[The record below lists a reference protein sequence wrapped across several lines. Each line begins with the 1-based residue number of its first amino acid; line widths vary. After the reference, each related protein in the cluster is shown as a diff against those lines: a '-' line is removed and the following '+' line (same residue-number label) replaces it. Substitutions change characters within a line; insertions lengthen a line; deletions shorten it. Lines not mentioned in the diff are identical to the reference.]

1 MNERVWI
8 AQANSVPVQTDT
20 PLKVVT
26 VVKPGSEQAIT
37 IDLGFGQKTKLD
49 LSSIA
54 NEKMTMVH
62 VGTKLIILFDNHST
76 VTIEPFFDLTGKPLA
91 DLDVALGARDI
102 TGQEFASLFPIT
114 DDQSVL
120 PAAGN
125 GAGPASGADFHTV
138 SVEAFTTN
146 SPLALLGQENLGT
159 FQTTSPLGPQIQQDF
174 APTLTGAFSPITI
187 LEANLDTHQDGSDL
201 ASGARTGTRP
211 NESGE
216 TATASGVTFTAGSQP
231 IDIVFGDMAAAVV
244 KDEAGNTLT
253 ITWVLSPNGTHVE
266 GFLPGGNQPA
276 IIIQLGDGTT
286 AANHTDANGTISPII
301 TVTLT
306 DAFPHVGG
314 AADNSITITGISVV
328 GIDSVPASDGT
339 RQSVSTTLEIH
350 ITDDAPV
357 LLPGQ
362 GGDPTPHVDDQ
373 IVGEDG
379 LTGANKSN
387 GSFDAQDNAGSG
399 NVALNV
405 DWGADDSIR
414 TGVDDGR
421 TLSFNMAN
429 GKPLDGSGHEL
440 ALTSDGV
447 DLQYVVTDLVNG
459 GQQLDA
465 YRGDVHDASTLIF
478 TVTLDPTSQHGS
490 YSFTLSGNLD
500 HASSG
505 DGNDALPLD
514 FGLTATDSDGD
525 PVGTHFTV
533 KVQDDTPTAGTAENT
548 HVNEDDLFDGTD
560 LIKEPRTVHGDLE
573 VHWGADDGAARHI
586 LMATDGLP
594 SGLTSDGVAIDYQTT
609 VDAAGYAVVM
619 AYKHGGSPN
628 AASDQVFSLTF
639 SEDGSGTYTFRLL
652 GNLDHAENS
661 NSQELVFK
669 VDAYDS
675 DGDPVT
681 QTFTVDVADDQPFAI
696 GTILTRTV
704 EEEELQGGNEDTRGA
719 GDGDFD
725 VLGFPVD
732 VTTAHADGLLNIVWG
747 ADSANV
753 NSNGGFD
760 GTQVAGDRSV
770 VFGRAGGDHY
780 VADGVLDAAGA
791 SQFLSVSGGGASLA
805 TLTSGGVALQ
815 YVLSDNG
822 TVLTAYAGA
831 THDAAH
837 AVFQVTLSDTGVGS
851 YDFQLL
857 GVLDHPTHGT
867 SASQE
872 DTLSFNFTFTARD
885 GDGDVAQNNFIVNI
899 IDDSPV
905 AATGTASKVEDESL
919 HGGNNENETP
929 NLAASVTG
937 VSLNIA
943 WGADNANPTDHGGLG
958 DRSVAF
964 SNSNVAVSGAFNG
977 TTLTSLGQ
985 TVSYTVLSDGQ
996 LVGYTGS
1003 SAPTSVTG
1011 SNVVFY
1017 VSLSDQNN
1025 GEYNFTLVKP
1035 LDQSAGGGENSL
1047 TLTFNY
1053 TATDSDGDTS
1063 NSQFKV
1069 TVVDDVPTLD
1079 STPIPTRTV
1088 EEEQWVVV
1096 GAGNEDNNGAGDAD
1110 HVDLNFPFIHDDTT
1124 EKATGSLGINWGA
1137 DNANDN
1143 NGEPGD
1149 RSVQFVNV
1157 ADPAGLT
1164 SRGEAVHYKV
1174 FTVNG
1179 EQTLV
1184 AYTGTAPTTL
1194 PTSIQA
1200 AIAAGVVFT
1209 VALSDMSAHGSYTF
1223 TLIDVLDQHGAGED
1237 TLELNFKFTATD
1249 SDGDT
1254 TAPGSFQINVI
1265 DDTPLA
1271 AGTIAPRFVEEE
1283 ELGNGN
1289 EDTKGA
1295 GDSDISVLGHLVD
1308 VTTAHADGLLNI
1320 AWGGDDSNKL
1330 GNVGFNGTQAYG
1342 DRSVV
1347 FGGDGGAYI
1356 ADGTISAATASQFVN
1371 VGGMA
1376 LADLTSGG
1384 VALSYVL
1391 SGSGTVLTAYAG
1403 DPALGHKVFTVT
1415 LSDAGSGSYDF
1426 QLQGVLD
1433 HPVTGS
1439 SANQEDVLKFDFTF
1453 TARDSDGD
1461 IVQNN
1466 FVVNVI
1472 DDSPTITIAN
1482 VQKGAVDEDALGG
1495 NAGDSYPMGS
1505 VPGELSGVLPV
1516 LPGNK
1521 LGIAGDIDATDTAHG
1536 TLGVNWGAD
1545 DGAARTLTFDQS
1557 SLPTG
1562 LMSGHA
1568 DVHIWISDD
1577 GATLKG
1583 YTGPVSSSEP
1593 ADPVFTVT
1601 LDASAPNGAYTF
1613 VLHHPLDED
1622 VANQEDSIDLTFGF
1636 IATDSDG
1643 DTASSHFSVTVND
1656 DAPTASYLGLQA
1668 IQESVDA
1675 NGDFNAIVRTGTLP
1689 FHAGADGATVTDLLY
1704 RFSGSPNKVAD
1715 ADAATFTSLPM
1726 TSGGLPVTI
1735 THTVVG
1741 GVITLTGETTEGPV
1755 FTFEVTADGHYTYTQ
1770 SGPID
1775 HPDHGIDGSEAGTSD
1790 GVVLTFDYIVTDRDG
1805 DHATNAINI
1814 RINDSGP
1821 TLNGADTDHYV
1832 EEEQQIVV
1840 GPGNED
1846 SNGTGD
1852 ADHIDFIFPFIHDD
1866 TTQTTSGHL
1875 HIGWGADDANS
1886 NAGSGPNGTQV
1897 NGDRSVDFANV
1908 VADPA
1913 DLTSRGEAV
1922 HYKVYEVAGGE
1933 VLVAYTGATAPS
1945 GVPGST
1951 NAAIAAHVVFMVGLS
1966 DAGDGAYTFTLIDVL
1981 DQHGAGEDALPLTFQ
1996 YTATDSDGDTTA
2008 PGSFTVNVI
2017 DDMPVAAGTIV
2028 PRFVEE
2034 EELGNGNEDTKGT
2047 GDGDFSVLGHLVDV
2061 TTAHA
2066 GGLLNIAWGG
2076 DDSNDVTKVGFN
2088 GTQAYGDR
2096 SVVFGGTGGA
2106 HILDGAITAA
2116 TASQFMSVSGM
2127 ALADLT
2133 SGGVALEYAL
2143 ADHGTK
2149 LVAYAGDPANVV
2161 FTVTLSDT
2169 GSGSYNFVLNGTLD
2183 HPVKGTNASQEDVLS
2198 FDFTFTARDSD
2209 GDIVQN
2215 NFVVNVIDDSPTI
2228 GDAVPMAV
2236 VDEDGLLKTRG
2247 DQVNGNGDTQ
2257 LGDADVPDS
2266 DGDGNEAT
2274 ATGYLNIKWGA
2285 DSYDVNDTS
2294 DTSGFTQD
2302 GVGRSVT
2309 FTNTN
2314 VGITGGL
2321 LKSHGDDVVFSLE
2334 NNGTKLVGK
2343 ATHEG
2348 VERTVIEVT
2357 LSDDGAGAFRVVLQD
2372 ALDHAKGANENDIT
2386 LTFNY
2391 TAADADGDVARGSF
2405 KVLVDDD
2412 VPVLTGQTA
2421 TSSVNEADMFTL
2433 TTVSSHSLD
2442 FSSTGL
2448 GAAHLQAG
2456 GGAGV
2461 GVISHDGNSN
2471 LQGPDS
2477 ATGAKELIL
2486 EADSG
2491 TTFTL
2496 GSVAIGLYGAA
2507 SPWVSEPTTVT
2518 LIGYDADGHIVAT
2531 ATFDAQSVGGNP
2543 AAVITSIFDS
2553 ASSDPDQKF
2562 VDVEIS
2568 KLVIQ
2573 APEGFAGRVV
2583 IDDLAIIETTTTIT
2597 TTPHAVD
2604 TVVDLTQLVDMG
2616 ADAPGTWSLATFTE
2630 QAVTFTQGNSVD
2642 PAAYGGVSITISSD
2656 GHVITAMAGAEV
2668 IFTLTLSTDGQAT
2681 FKLLQPIDG
2690 GTLRSI
2696 DFSQFITVTD
2706 SDGDPLTLGSGDF
2719 VIDVKSTNHEPAVSA
2734 EMISVDEA
2742 GLPAGSSHD
2751 GSNINTGT
2759 IALNPGDG
2767 PSHVTIDG
2775 VLVTH
2780 AGQEFLSSGGLGTLT
2795 IISITATAIGYS
2807 YELNTN
2813 TSGDDTSDSFSVV
2826 ITDADHNADAA
2837 TLTIDIVDD
2846 TPSASPD
2853 FASVGVGVEA
2863 TGNVITGDTSPAHVG
2878 VDTLGADGAHVT
2890 QVMGYNGL
2898 IDATLDPVTNVFEVQ
2913 GQYGTL
2919 VIDKD
2924 GNYTYT
2930 RNSSATGAGTDTFTY
2945 TLTDGDTDHSSAVLT
2960 ISLDANNQ
2968 APSHNTTN
2976 IIVDQHDA
2984 SAFLIPVA
2992 ALLWNQTDPEGD
3004 TLSVTG
3010 VSGSHVSLSSDG
3022 QTISFQLTGNAPQ
3035 SGDFTYTISDGH
3047 NSVTATA
3054 HVTRVD
3060 TWKDGPNALVS
3071 TDDAQIIIENNDH
3084 LSGVNLY
3091 GYGGADVLIN
3101 NIGGSN
3107 LHADSAYYPDLG
3119 SDTSPNLLIGG
3130 AASDQL
3136 FGGKGD
3142 DTLIGGGS
3150 GDNLFGDLGNDTLI
3164 GGLGKDN
3171 LYGGRGADTFVFAE
3185 FGSSNVDTIHD
3196 YNRGSGSFDA
3206 SEGDRIDLSG
3216 LLDSVFSA
3224 PGSHN
3229 ASDYV
3234 RVTDVSGSAMLQVDV
3249 HGSGSNWQNV
3259 ATLTGVSAGESIK
3272 VILDDHAIHQAT
3284 ISAMV

>member
-1 MNERVWI
+1 
-8 AQANSVPVQTDT
+8 
-20 PLKVVT
+20 
-26 VVKPGSEQAIT
+26 
-37 IDLGFGQKTKLD
+37 
-49 LSSIA
+49 
-54 NEKMTMVH
+54 
-62 VGTKLIILFDNHST
+62 
-76 VTIEPFFDLTGKPLA
+76 
-91 DLDVALGARDI
+91 
-102 TGQEFASLFPIT
+102 
-114 DDQSVL
+114 
-120 PAAGN
+120 
-125 GAGPASGADFHTV
+125 
-138 SVEAFTTN
+138 
-146 SPLALLGQENLGT
+146 
-159 FQTTSPLGPQIQQDF
+159 
-174 APTLTGAFSPITI
+174 
-187 LEANLDTHQDGSDL
+187 
-201 ASGARTGTRP
+201 
-211 NESGE
+211 
-216 TATASGVTFTAGSQP
+216 
-231 IDIVFGDMAAAVV
+231 MAAAVV
-244 KDEAGNTLT
+244 KDEAGNSLT

-266 GFLPGGNQPA
+266 GFLPGSNQPA

-286 AANHTDANGTISPII
+286 AANHTDANGTISPVI

-379 LTGANKSN
+379 LTGANKSD

-447 DLQYVVTDLVNG
+447 DLQYVVTDLANG

-465 YRGDVHDASTLIF
+465 YRGHVHDASTLIF

-533 KVQDDTPTAGTAENT
+533 MVQDDTPTAGTAENT

-594 SGLTSDGVAIDYQTT
+594 SSLTSDGVAIDYQTT
-609 VDAAGYAVVM
+609 VDAAGNAVVM

-669 VDAYDS
+669 VDAFDS

-719 GDGDFD
+719 GDADFD

-760 GTQVAGDRSV
+760 GAQVAGDRSV

-815 YVLSDNG
+815 YVLSGNG
-822 TVLTAYAGA
+822 TVLTAYVGA

-1237 TLELNFKFTATD
+1237 TLELTFKFTATD

-1295 GDSDISVLGHLVD
+1295 GDNDISVLGHLVD

-1347 FGGDGGAYI
+1347 FGGNGGAYI

-1545 DGAARTLTFDQS
+1545 DGAARTLTFDQA

-1562 LMSGHA
+1562 LTSGHA
-1568 DVHIWISDD
+1568 DVRIWISND

-1601 LDASAPNGAYTF
+1601 LDASAPNGAYIF

-1643 DTASSHFSVTVND
+1643 DTASSHFSITVND

-1755 FTFEVTADGHYTYTQ
+1755 FTFEVTAGGHYTYTQ

-1897 NGDRSVDFANV
+1897 NGDRSIDFANV

-1913 DLTSRGEAV
+1913 GLTSRGEAV
-1922 HYKVYEVAGGE
+1922 HYKIYEVAGGE

-1966 DAGDGAYTFTLIDVL
+1966 DAGDGSYTFTLIDVL

-2017 DDMPVAAGTIV
+2017 DDTPLAAGTIV

-2198 FDFTFTARDSD
+2198 FDFIFTARDSD

-2228 GDAVPMAV
+2228 GDGVPMAV

-2247 DQVNGNGDTQ
+2247 DEVNGNGDTQ

-2285 DSYDVNDTS
+2285 DSYDTNDTS
-2294 DTSGFTQD
+2294 DASGFTQD

-2314 VGITGGL
+2314 VGITGGF

-2334 NNGTKLVGK
+2334 DNGTGLVGK

-2433 TTVSSHSLD
+2433 TTTQNITLD
-2442 FSSTGL
+2442 FQHDLLSVAPNMTGT
-2448 GAAHLQAG
+2448 HLSFSGGTGIAVAG
-2456 GGAGV
+2456 NT
-2461 GVISHDGNSN
+2461 ISNV
-2471 LQGPDS
+2471 LQGPGFDGGPQS
-2477 ATGAKELIL
+2477 LIL
-2486 EADSG
+2486 TADPG

-2496 GSVAIGLYGAA
+2496 SGIAIGTFGAFLAGSSHDVTIIAYDANNNQIGTPISFTTTAVDYLGATPHDTFGGFGNVAISWIEIIPPAGLNGR
-2507 SPWVSEPTTVT
+2507 
-2518 LIGYDADGHIVAT
+2518 LIVDNIVLAT
-2531 ATFDAQSVGGNP
+2531 
-2543 AAVITSIFDS
+2543 
-2553 ASSDPDQKF
+2553 
-2562 VDVEIS
+2562 
-2568 KLVIQ
+2568 
-2573 APEGFAGRVV
+2573 
-2583 IDDLAIIETTTTIT
+2583 TTTTIT

-2604 TVVDLTQLVDMG
+2604 TIVDLTQLVDMG
-2616 ADAPGTWSLATFTE
+2616 ADSPGIWSLATFTE

-2642 PAAYGGVSITISSD
+2642 PATYGGVLITMSSD

-2668 IFTLTLSTDGQAT
+2668 IFTLTLSADGQAT
-2681 FKLLQPIDG
+2681 FELLKPIDG

-2706 SDGDPLTLGSGDF
+2706 SDGDPLTLGHGDF
-2719 VIDVKSTNHEPAVSA
+2719 VIDVNSTNHEPAVSA
-2734 EMISVDEA
+2734 AAISVDEA
-2742 GLPAGSSHD
+2742 GLPFGSSHD
-2751 GSNINTGT
+2751 GSNVNTGT
-2759 IALNPGDG
+2759 IAINPGDG

-2780 AGQEFLSSGGLGTLT
+2780 EGQEFVSSGGLGTLT
-2795 IISITATAIGYS
+2795 ITSITTIAIGYS
-2807 YELNTN
+2807 YTLHTS
-2813 TSGDDTSDSFSVV
+2813 TSGDDTHDSFNIV
-2826 ITDADHNADAA
+2826 ITDADHNSDAA
-2837 TLTIDIVDD
+2837 MLTIDIVDD

-2898 IDATLDPVTNVFEVQ
+2898 IDATLDPITNAFEVQ

-2930 RNSSATGAGTDTFTY
+2930 RNPSATGAGTDTFTY
-2945 TLTDGDTDHSSAVLT
+2945 TLTDGDTDHSSAILT

-2968 APSHNTTN
+2968 APGVRTTN
-2976 IIVDQHDA
+2976 IDYYVHDNGHTYPISIPISDLLSTLHDPDNDPLSIVAGSFTNGARFDDVNDPKYILFDPSNGNDTFSYTVSDGVNQVQETAFIDRHANTISATDFNDFIIVDDHYKD
-2984 SAFLIPVA
+2984 SGVSISGGGGDDILIG
-2992 ALLWNQTDPEGD
+2992 TSYGD
-3004 TLSVTG
+3004 TLNG
-3010 VSGSHVSLSSDG
+3010 G
-3022 QTISFQLTGNAPQ
+3022 I
-3035 SGDFTYTISDGH
+3035 GDDILRGGGGH
-3047 NSVTATA
+3047 
-3054 HVTRVD
+3054 
-3060 TWKDGPNALVS
+3060 
-3071 TDDAQIIIENNDH
+3071 
-3084 LSGVNLY
+3084 
-3091 GYGGADVLIN
+3091 
-3101 NIGGSN
+3101 
-3107 LHADSAYYPDLG
+3107 
-3119 SDTSPNLLIGG
+3119 
-3130 AASDQL
+3130 
-3136 FGGKGD
+3136 
-3142 DTLIGGGS
+3142 DTLIGGDGADTLLGGAGADKMTGGAGADHFRYTALTDGGTLAS
-3150 GDNLFGDLGNDTLI
+3150 GDHILDFSGNHGEGDVIDLLSSVFG
-3164 GGLGKDN
+3164 GGLGAI
-3171 LYGGRGADTFVFAE
+3171 ADTDLVQVGVGMNLTATG
-3185 FGSSNVDTIHD
+3185 GSSAVDM
-3196 YNRGSGSFDA
+3196 
-3206 SEGDRIDLSG
+3206 
-3216 LLDSVFSA
+3216 
-3224 PGSHN
+3224 
-3229 ASDYV
+3229 
-3234 RVTDVSGSAMLQVDV
+3234 GSAHFAYQQSTGQLFYDSDGGGAANRVLIAVFDN
-3249 HGSGSNWQNV
+3249 HAAIEATDIHKV
-3259 ATLTGVSAGESIK
+3259 AG
-3272 VILDDHAIHQAT
+3272 
-3284 ISAMV
+3284 